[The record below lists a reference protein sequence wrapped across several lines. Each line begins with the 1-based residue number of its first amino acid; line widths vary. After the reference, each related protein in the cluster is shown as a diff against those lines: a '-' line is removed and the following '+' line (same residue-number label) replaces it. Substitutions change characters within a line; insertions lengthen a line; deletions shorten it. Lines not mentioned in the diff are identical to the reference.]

1 MNKVPACRYVMSL
14 TRRHN
19 VMLVDS
25 NIQVIS
31 IPLAS
36 KLSQAP
42 KVNVNLSDAFG
53 TLQTS
58 VMDVS
63 AMSKTD
69 VDYRMPECN
78 DSSL

>member
-1 MNKVPACRYVMSL
+1 
-14 TRRHN
+14 
-19 VMLVDS
+19 MLVDS
-25 NIQVIS
+25 YIQATS

-36 KLSQAP
+36 KLSQAH
-42 KVNVNLSDAFG
+42 KVNLIDAFG

-63 AMSKTD
+63 AMSTTD
-69 VDYRMPECN
+69 VGYRMPECN